1 MPRPPMQIRL
11 GLCTLRPWRLDD
23 EPALVRHANNRN
35 IWRNLRDA
43 FPHPYGELD
52 AVQWLAKH
60 IGVEPVHFF
69 AIEHERELA
78 GSIAVIPLDDVNRR
92 SAEIGYFVAE
102 PFWGRGIATET
113 VRGITAYAFDTY
125 PDLVRIHA
133 FVFEW
138 NPASM
143 RVLEK
148 AGYEREAVLR
158 QSVWKDGT
166 LMDSVVYAK
175 LRG

>member
-1 MPRPPMQIRL
+1 MELVGPRV
-11 GLCTLRPWRLDD
+11 TLRPWRRGD
-23 EPALVRHANNRN
+23 EEGLIRHANNRN
-35 IWRNLRDA
+35 IWRNLRDV

-52 AVQWLAKH
+52 AIDWLSRHA
-60 IGVEPVHFF
+60 GVEPVRFF
-69 AIEHERELA
+69 AIEHAGELA
-78 GSIAVIPLDDVNRR
+78 GSIAVVALDDVQRR

-102 PFWGRGIATET
+102 PCWGRGIATEA
-113 VRGITAYAFDTY
+113 VRGISAYAFDAF
-125 PDLVRIHA
+125 PELVRIQA
-133 FVFEW
+133 GVFEW

-166 LMDSVVYAK
+166 LMDSVQYAK
-175 LRG
+175 LRR